1 MTESEEQFFVGLE
14 KHIGDLKNNPSEI
27 NQKSIDII
35 FSLMTLAAMSIEG
48 KGKAQENAQT
58 KKIRK

>member
-35 FSLMTLAAMSIEG
+35 FSLMTLAAMSIEF
-48 KGKAQENAQT
+48 KGKAQENA
-58 KKIRK
+58 

>member
-1 MTESEEQFFVGLE
+1 MTESEEQFFIGLE
-14 KHIGDLKNNPSEI
+14 KHIGDLKNNRSEI

-48 KGKAQENAQT
+48 KGKAQENA
-58 KKIRK
+58 